1 MKAKSDKKQI
11 RQSRR
16 FSESLKRSTV
26 KDIEQNKLTVL
37 EASRELSV
45 SKKSIYDWI
54 YKYSSYLEK
63 QKVLVVEEKSL
74 TKKTEELTKRLLEV
88 EAALGRKQIEL
99 DILNKMIE
107 LASAELKIDLKKSF
121 IKRVSSGSDK
131 IKG

>member
-26 KDIEQNKLTVL
+26 KDIEQNKLTVS

-74 TKKTEELTKRLLEV
+74 TKKTEELINLKN
-88 EAALGRKQIEL
+88 QI
-99 DILNKMIE
+99 
-107 LASAELKIDLKKSF
+107 
-121 IKRVSSGSDK
+121 
-131 IKG
+131 